1 MSAVDLQI
9 IRPDWPAPPGVR
21 AAFTLRT
28 GGVSVAPYDSLNLG
42 ARIGDSL
49 EAVAEN
55 RRRVR
60 ETLQLPAE
68 PVWLEQVHGI
78 EVVELDGAGALGGA
92 HGVGSGG
99 SAGAALCSGKV
110 TPRARTGIAD
120 TAGLRDTEGVAG
132 DFGVGGD
139 AVIDHAGHVP
149 PTGDASVERGA
160 GQVCAIRVAELGVP
174 PTGDASVARGA
185 GQVCAIRVADCM
197 PVLFAAHDGS
207 VVGAAH
213 AGWRGLAGGVLEAT
227 IGRLGVPAA
236 ELIAWM
242 GPAIGP
248 KHFEVGED
256 VRGAFTARDV
266 GAASAF
272 VANARGRWQCDLY
285 ELARRRLNALG
296 VSGIYGGGWCTFA
309 EADRF
314 FSYRRDRQC
323 GRMAALIWIEP
334 GRG

>member
-1 MSAVDLQI
+1 MI
-9 IRPDWPAPPGVR
+9 IRPEWPAPRGVR

-28 GGVSVAPYDSLNLG
+28 GGVSIAPYDSLNLG
-42 ARIGDSL
+42 AGIGDVP

-60 ETLQLPAE
+60 DWLGLPAE
-68 PVWLEQVHGI
+68 PGWLEQVHGVG
-78 EVVELDGAGALGGA
+78 VVELGAG
-92 HGVGSGG
+92 
-99 SAGAALCSGKV
+99 
-110 TPRARTGIAD
+110 R
-120 TAGLRDTEGVAG
+120 
-132 DFGVGGD
+132 GGD
-139 AVIDHAGHVP
+139 SQGR
-149 PTGDASVERGA
+149 S
-160 GQVCAIRVAELGVP
+160 
-174 PTGDASVARGA
+174 PTGDASVARGP
-185 GQVCAIRVADCM
+185 GRVCAIRVADCM
-197 PVLFAAHDGS
+197 PVLFAAWDGS

-227 IGRLGVPAA
+227 LGRLGVPAS

-248 KHFEVGED
+248 KHFEVGDD
-256 VRGAFTARDV
+256 VRVAFTAADS

-285 ELARRRLNALG
+285 ALARRRLSGLG

-314 FSYRRDRQC
+314 FSYRRDGQC

-334 GRG
+334 GQA